1 MLALIVLVAACAAW
15 RAGRAAFEALRSL
28 PRSND
33 DMVFF

>member
-1 MLALIVLVAACAAW
+1 MLAILTLAALYAAW
-15 RAGRAAFEALRSL
+15 RGCRAALEALRSL

>member
-1 MLALIVLVAACAAW
+1 MLAFLTFTALYAAW
-15 RAGRAAFEALRSL
+15 RACRAAVETLRSV